1 MRKAPARCLG
11 GDRIEK
17 SGTDAVGA
25 AVAKTRMDKRRALA
39 FPVNGFL
46 LRTFGAS

>member
-1 MRKAPARCLG
+1 MAAIYGRAWRPVRRGA
-11 GDRIEK
+11 
-17 SGTDAVGA
+17 DAVGA